1 MNGALLNEST
11 ALLMQI
17 DFLLLGNQDV
27 LGTDIN

>member
-17 DFLLLGNQDV
+17 YFLLLGNQDV